1 MDELLD
7 CKLIW
12 EKAQPE
18 IKEGMT
24 EMSYSLWI
32 SGLEP
37 VCILSDMLILQSMN
51 EVTLDTLKSLYSDQ
65 IADALSHASGVNL
78 RPMFICGDER
88 PKYEKLMA
96 EKKRR
101 SESLLDPRF
110 TFDTFV
116 IGGSNNIA
124 YAAAKAVA
132 AQPAK
137 AFNPLYIYG
146 DVGLGKTHLMHAIGN
161 KIKEDNPSARIT
173 YVTSETFTN
182 ELIQSI
188 QDNTNAQFRNKYRN
202 VDVLMIDDVQF
213 IAGKNTTQEEFFNTF
228 NTLHTSG
235 RQIVISSDKPPKEIP
250 ALEERLI
257 HDGKS
262 DEAATVRAV
271 ADMADVFF
279 LRQKETKGLGH
290 AVWRAKSFVGNEPF
304 AVLLGDDIML
314 SEKPVLKQLVEAA
327 EANSCS
333 AVAVREV
340 PDELITKY
348 SSVKLIEQLSERVY
362 KIGDMNEKPT
372 LEEKFSNFAILGR
385 YVLTPA
391 IFDILEHTAPG
402 RNNEIQL
409 TDGMKELCL
418 HEPMCA
424 VDFEGRRYDTGNLK
438 GYLEAIIDFALK
450 NDEAGEWLRQ
460 FIIDKAE
467 LLK

>member
-1 MDELLD
+1 MKVRKAIIPAAGLGTRLLPNT
-7 CKLIW
+7 KSI
-12 EKAQPE
+12 P
-18 IKEGMT
+18 KEM
-24 EMSYSLWI
+24 LP
-32 SGLEP
+32 LVDKP
-37 VCILSDMLILQSMN
+37 VIQYIV
-51 EVTLDTLKSLYSDQ
+51 E
-65 IADALSHASGVNL
+65 
-78 RPMFICGDER
+78 E
-88 PKYEKLMA
+88 
-96 EKKRR
+96 
-101 SESLLDPRF
+101 
-110 TFDTFV
+110 
-116 IGGSNNIA
+116 
-124 YAAAKAVA
+124 AVA
-132 AQPAK
+132 AGVEEI
-137 AFNPLYIYG
+137 LI
-146 DVGLGKTHLMHAIGN
+146 
-161 KIKEDNPSARIT
+161 IT
-173 YVTSETFTN
+173 N
-182 ELIQSI
+182 
-188 QDNTNAQFRNKYRN
+188 R
-202 VDVLMIDDVQF
+202 
-213 IAGKNTTQEEFFNTF
+213 GKNPIEDYF
-228 NTLHTSG
+228 
-235 RQIVISSDKPPKEIP
+235 DYAPD
-250 ALEERLI
+250 LEERLI

-327 EANSCS
+327 EANDCS

-409 TDGMKELCL
+409 TDGQKAQCL
-418 HEPMCA
+418 HAPRCA
-424 VDFEGRRYDTGNLK
+424 DDFEGSRYETGNLK